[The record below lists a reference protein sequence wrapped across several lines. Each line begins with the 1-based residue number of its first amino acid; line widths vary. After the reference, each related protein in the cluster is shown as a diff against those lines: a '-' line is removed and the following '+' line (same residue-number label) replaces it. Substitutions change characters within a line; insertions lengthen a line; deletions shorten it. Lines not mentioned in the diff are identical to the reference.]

1 MLLCLPGE
9 HLEHR
14 VPFAKE
20 PFSHSRLK
28 TIAILN
34 ADNVIRLKYRAWLKT
49 EAMKKE
55 RYSEISF
62 SHYCPST

>member
-9 HLEHR
+9 HLERR

-55 RYSEISF
+55 R
-62 SHYCPST
+62 